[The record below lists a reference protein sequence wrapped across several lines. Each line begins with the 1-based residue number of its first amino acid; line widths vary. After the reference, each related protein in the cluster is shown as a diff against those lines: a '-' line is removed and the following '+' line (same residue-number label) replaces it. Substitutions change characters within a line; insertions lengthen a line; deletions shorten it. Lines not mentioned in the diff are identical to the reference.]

1 MTERSPAV
9 TVVVAAYNHAP
20 FVEQALQSVADQT
33 FQDFQFLIFDD
44 ASVDGTQERIRRW
57 MQDSPRSAEFVSHT
71 TNAGICA
78 VWNAARRM
86 AAAPLMCVLA
96 GDDWFEPGR
105 LQLQVPYLTGQP
117 EDVGF
122 VYSNV
127 RLVNDD
133 GEPYPVSYLDFT
145 LGQRPRPQGWILD
158 QLLRE
163 NVIPAPG
170 VLVRVAALDA
180 IGGLDE
186 SLAFE
191 DDDMWLR
198 ICETYQAAYLPG
210 IVANKRGLA
219 SSLGIATE
227 WSSRIEASRLAI
239 DLKWLGRS
247 ADWDRLLSMR
257 LLARASQAMRTNP
270 DVAKDA
276 IAQVATRSQDP
287 LGRGLARFM
296 RFPGV
301 TDIAGAAVRF
311 RRRMIRRH
319 PGRHATNT
327 HGEPMTD
334 EPR

>member
-1 MTERSPAV
+1 
-9 TVVVAAYNHAP
+9 
-20 FVEQALQSVADQT
+20 
-33 FQDFQFLIFDD
+33 
-44 ASVDGTQERIRRW
+44 
-57 MQDSPRSAEFVSHT
+57 
-71 TNAGICA
+71 
-78 VWNAARRM
+78 
-86 AAAPLMCVLA
+86 
-96 GDDWFEPGR
+96 
-105 LQLQVPYLTGQP
+105 
-117 EDVGF
+117 
-122 VYSNV
+122 
-127 RLVNDD
+127 
-133 GEPYPVSYLDFT
+133 
-145 LGQRPRPQGWILD
+145 
-158 QLLRE
+158 
-163 NVIPAPG
+163 

-210 IVANKRGLA
+210 IVANKRGPA

-247 ADWDRLLSMR
+247 PDWDRLLSMR